1 LLAPFLRS
9 LEQEIAAL
17 LRLRSTALPM
27 NAITLRAPQIGLDDL
42 RQMRRTKKGERV
54 SNS

>member
-27 NAITLRAPQIGLDDL
+27 NAITLRGPQIVLMIYVKCAA
-42 RQMRRTKKGERV
+42 RKK
-54 SNS
+54 

>member
-27 NAITLRAPQIGLDDL
+27 NAITLRGPQIGLDDL
-42 RQMRRTKKGERV
+42 RQCAARK
-54 SNS
+54 N